1 MSLRSFFAS
10 AGRCKNL
17 ISRVVSAFVG
27 AASSDISRS
36 TSAFRPADGNQ
47 RVTKTSRRTSQSWS
61 KLVYFAVQD
70 DWTKIRLKSTWR
82 DLSATSEPRKP
93 SFWQATLNI
102 NFTAVDDLFT
112 STPTPTEKD
121 IATTTIA
128 SRSSPVL
135 AGVGL

>member
-36 TSAFRPADGNQ
+36 TSAFRPAEGNQ

-61 KLVYFAVQD
+61 KLVYCAVQD
-70 DWTKIRLKSTWR
+70 DWTKRRLKSTWR
-82 DLSATSEPRKP
+82 DLSGTSEPRQP
-93 SFWQATLNI
+93 SLWQAVLYVR
-102 NFTAVDDLFT
+102 FSAVDEPCT
-112 STPTPTEKD
+112 S
-121 IATTTIA
+121 A
-128 SRSSPVL
+128 
-135 AGVGL
+135 